1 MKNVLNMLVIPWPG
15 CWPPFSGDVG
25 REGEELVE
33 VGSELEIGP
42 DVIVLGE
49 LIDMS
54 LDLSVGLVR

>member
-1 MKNVLNMLVIPWPG
+1 MKNVLNMLVIPWPV

-25 REGEELVE
+25 REGVEVAE
-33 VGSELEIGP
+33 VGSELDTGP

-54 LDLSVGLVR
+54 LDLSTSG